1 MSQMLPPGAPGQL
14 PLIGGSSNSG
24 NIYDRSGGGMG
35 PMGMGIDNNNFPGN
49 ILPQQINAPPPM
61 SGNNTGMQHNS
72 QQILPQQQPSS
83 SSGLSSNIQPQQLV
97 PQFQCPKRPN
107 HGNDGRPIAL
117 RANHF
122 QVSIP
127 GGTIHH
133 YQIDI
138 QPDKCPRKVNRFII
152 FYIL

>member
-1 MSQMLPPGAPGQL
+1 MSQMIPPGGPGQL
-14 PLIGGSSNSG
+14 PLMGGGGGNSG

-35 PMGMGIDNNNFPGN
+35 PMGIGMDGSNFPGSGV
-49 ILPQQINAPPPM
+49 LSQQMNAPPPM
-61 SGNNTGMQHNS
+61 SGGNTSGMPHTS

-83 SSGLSSNIQPQQLV
+83 SGALVPSSNSLPQQLV

-138 QPDKCPRKVNRFII
+138 QPDKCPRKVNR
-152 FYIL
+152 

>member
-1 MSQMLPPGAPGQL
+1 MSQMLPPAPGQL
-14 PLIGGSSNSG
+14 PLMGGGSGSG
-24 NIYDRSGGGMG
+24 NVYDRSGGMG
-35 PMGMGIDNNNFPGN
+35 PMGMGIDNSNFPTN
-49 ILPQQINAPPPM
+49 VLPQQLNAPPLM
-61 SGNNTGMQHNS
+61 SGNNTGLQLNS
-72 QQILPQQQPSS
+72 QQLLPQQQPSS
-83 SSGLSSNIQPQQLV
+83 SSGLSTIQPQQLI

-152 FYIL
+152 FYRL